1 MTEAGGECLMT
12 GVNHH
17 DMNIKNKYVIL
28 KALATQGAMPR
39 NELSVLSGLSK
50 MAVTAIA
57 NEYIEQG
64 VLRECGELSS
74 SGGRRPKL
82 LELDPNGLLTMA
94 ISIDREML
102 LVGIVNARGTI
113 LRAEHIPFRQVDSNQ
128 VLIDSLFYLCDML
141 MSDPLSKKFWGI
153 GVSCVGP
160 LSIEEGEI
168 LNPPDFG
175 SIHNLPIVR
184 LLQERYD
191 LPCYLQNDMCLA
203 ALAEAYY
210 GKHRTLKNFL
220 YIGISSGIGGGI
232 ILNRRLFTGTS
243 GLAGIIGH
251 SIVQMDGIPCTCGQR
266 GCLEQ
271 YSSITAIVKW
281 AREQCGD
288 ESVTWM
294 KLARGVLEGDLLSQS
309 AVDRMAAYL
318 YVAIS
323 NFQAAFDMQGVIIG
337 GELYGA
343 KEYIVSRVREKLQS
357 ETLTWSY
364 RRKIEVAGSSF
375 TSDAS
380 FIGTSALI
388 MENRL
393 GR

>member
-1 MTEAGGECLMT
+1 MT
-12 GVNHH
+12 GVNHR
-17 DMNIKNKYVIL
+17 DMNTKNKYVIL

-39 NELSVLSGLSK
+39 NELSMLSGLSK

-57 NEYIEQG
+57 NEYMEQG
-64 VLRECGELSS
+64 VLRVCGELSS
-74 SGGRRPKL
+74 SGGRKPKL
-82 LELDPNGLLTMA
+82 LELDPNGLLTLSV
-94 ISIDREML
+94 SIDREML

-113 LRAEHIPFRQVDSNQ
+113 LRSEHIPFRQVDSNQ
-128 VLIDSLFYLCDML
+128 ILTDNLFYLCDM
-141 MSDPLSKKFWGI
+141 MMRDPLSRNFWGI

-184 LLQERYD
+184 LLKERYD

-210 GKHRTLKNFL
+210 GKHSSMKNFL
-220 YIGISSGIGGGI
+220 YIGISAGIGGGI
-232 ILNRRLFTGTS
+232 ILDRKLFTGTS

-251 SIVQMDGIPCTCGQR
+251 SIVQMDGLPCTCGQR

-271 YSSITAIVKW
+271 YSSLTAIVKW
-281 AREQCGD
+281 AREQSGD
-288 ESVTWM
+288 DTITWM
-294 KLARGVLEGDLLSQS
+294 KLAGGILEGNPLSQN
-309 AVDRMAAYL
+309 VIDRMAEYL

-343 KEYIVSRVREKLQS
+343 KDYIVSRVRENLQS
-357 ETLTWSY
+357 ENLKWSY
-364 RRKIEVAGSSF
+364 RRRIEVEGSSF
-375 TSDAS
+375 MSDAS

-393 GR
+393 GK

>member
-1 MTEAGGECLMT
+1 MT

-39 NELSVLSGLSK
+39 NELSKLSGLSK
-50 MAVTAIA
+50 MAITAIA

-74 SGGRRPKL
+74 SGGRKPKL
-82 LELDPNGLLTMA
+82 LELDPNALLTLSV
-94 ISIDREML
+94 SIDREML
-102 LVGIVNARGTI
+102 LVGIVNARGMI
-113 LRAEHIPFRQVDSNQ
+113 LRSEHIPFRQVDSNQ
-128 VLIDSLFYLCDML
+128 ILIDNLFYLCDIM
-141 MSDPLSKKFWGI
+141 MKDPLSRNFWGI

-175 SIHNLPIVR
+175 NIHNLQVVS
-184 LLQERYD
+184 LLKERYG

-210 GKHRTLKNFL
+210 GRHSLLKNFL

-232 ILNRRLFTGTS
+232 ILNRKLFTGTS

-251 SIVQMDGIPCTCGQR
+251 SIVQMNGLPCTCGQR

-281 AREQCGD
+281 AREQSGD
-288 ESVTWM
+288 DSVTWM
-294 KLARGVLEGDLLSQS
+294 KLAGGILEGDPVSQC
-309 AVDRMAAYL
+309 AIDRMAEFL

-343 KEYIVSRVREKLQS
+343 KDYIVSKMREKLQS
-357 ETLTWSY
+357 ETLKWSY
-364 RRKIEVAGSSF
+364 RRKIEVEASSF
-375 TSDAS
+375 MSDAS
-380 FIGTSALI
+380 FIGTAALT
-388 MENRL
+388 MENQL
-393 GR
+393 GRVE

>member
-1 MTEAGGECLMT
+1 MT

-17 DMNIKNKYVIL
+17 DMNTKNKYVIL
-28 KALATQGAMPR
+28 KALATKGALPR

-57 NEYIEQG
+57 NEYMEQG

-74 SGGRRPKL
+74 SGGRKPKL
-82 LELDPNGLLTMA
+82 LELNPNALLTLA
-94 ISIDREML
+94 VSIDREML

-113 LRAEHIPFRQVDSNQ
+113 LRAEHIPFRQVDNNQ
-128 VLIDSLFYLCDML
+128 ILTDNIFYLCDM
-141 MSDPLSKKFWGI
+141 MMQDPLNRNFWGI

-175 SIHNLPIVR
+175 NIHNLSIVS
-184 LLQERYD
+184 LLEERYH

-210 GKHRTLKNFL
+210 GRHSLLRNFL
-220 YIGISSGIGGGI
+220 YIGISSGIGGGV
-232 ILNRRLFTGTS
+232 ILNRKLFIGTS

-251 SIVQMDGIPCTCGQR
+251 SIVQMDGLPCTCGQR

-281 AREQCGD
+281 AREQSGD
-288 ESVTWM
+288 DTITWM
-294 KLARGVLEGDLLSQS
+294 KLAGGILEGDSISQR
-309 AVDRMAAYL
+309 AVDRMAEYL

-323 NFQAAFDMQGVIIG
+323 NFQAAFDMEGVIIG

-343 KEYIVSRVREKLQS
+343 KDYIVSNVRERLQS
-357 ETLTWSY
+357 ESLKWSY
-364 RRKIEVAGSSF
+364 RRKIEVEGSSF
-375 TSDAS
+375 VSDAS
-380 FIGTSALI
+380 FIGTSALT
-388 MENRL
+388 MENQL

>member
-1 MTEAGGECLMT
+1 MT

-17 DMNIKNKYVIL
+17 DMNINNKYVIL
-28 KALATQGAMPR
+28 KALATKGPLPR
-39 NELSVLSGLSK
+39 NELSILSGLSK

-57 NEYIEQG
+57 NEYMEQG

-74 SGGRRPKL
+74 SGGRKPKL
-82 LELDPNGLLTMA
+82 LELNPNALLTLA
-94 ISIDREML
+94 VSIDREML
-102 LVGIVNARGTI
+102 LVGIVNARGMI
-113 LRAEHIPFRQVDSNQ
+113 LRSEHIPFRQVDTNQ
-128 VLIDSLFYLCDML
+128 MLTDTIIYLCDRM
-141 MSDPLSKKFWGI
+141 MQDPLSRNFWGI

-175 SIHNLPIVR
+175 NIHNLPIVR
-184 LLQERYD
+184 LLEERYH

-210 GKHRTLKNFL
+210 GQHISLRNFL

-232 ILNRRLFTGTS
+232 ILNRKLFTGTS

-251 SIVQMDGIPCTCGQR
+251 SIVQMNGLPCTCGQR

-281 AREQCGD
+281 AREQSGD
-288 ESVTWM
+288 DTITWM
-294 KLARGVLEGDLLSQS
+294 KLAGGLLEDDSISQR
-309 AVDRMAAYL
+309 AIDRMAEYL

-323 NFQAAFDMQGVIIG
+323 NFQAAFDMEGVIIG

-343 KEYIVSRVREKLQS
+343 KDYIVSKVREKLQS
-357 ETLTWSY
+357 ENLKWSY
-364 RRKIEVAGSSF
+364 RRKIEVEGSSF
-375 TSDAS
+375 MSDAS
-380 FIGTSALI
+380 FIGTSAFT
-388 MENRL
+388 MENQL

>member
-1 MTEAGGECLMT
+1 MTDT
-12 GVNHH
+12 GVNHR
-17 DMNIKNKYVIL
+17 DMNINNKYVIL

-39 NELSVLSGLSK
+39 NELSILSGLSK
-50 MAVTAIA
+50 MAITAIA
-57 NEYIEQG
+57 NEYLEQG
-64 VLRECGELSS
+64 ILRECGELSS
-74 SGGRRPKL
+74 SGGRKPKL
-82 LELDPNGLLTMA
+82 LELNPNALLTLA

-102 LVGIVNARGTI
+102 LVGIVNARGAI
-113 LRAEHIPFRQVDSNQ
+113 LRSEHIPFRQVDTNQ
-128 VLIDSLFYLCDML
+128 ILIDNIFYLCDIM
-141 MSDPLSKKFWGI
+141 MKDSLSSNFWGI

-184 LLQERYD
+184 LLKEKYN

-210 GKHRTLKNFL
+210 GKHSLLRNFL
-220 YIGISSGIGGGI
+220 YIGISSGIGGGV
-232 ILNRRLFTGTS
+232 ILDRKLFTGTS

-251 SIVQMDGIPCTCGQR
+251 SIVQMNGLPCTCGQR

-281 AREQCGD
+281 ARDQSGD
-288 ESVTWM
+288 DSITWM
-294 KLARGVLEGDLLSQS
+294 RLAGGIVEGDSVSQC
-309 AVDRMAAYL
+309 AIDRMAEYL

-337 GELYGA
+337 GDLYGA
-343 KEYIVSRVREKLQS
+343 KDYIVSRVRERLQS
-357 ETLTWSY
+357 ETLKWSY
-364 RRKIEVAGSSF
+364 RRRIEVEGASF
-375 TSDAS
+375 MSDAS
-380 FIGTSALI
+380 FIGTSALT
-388 MENRL
+388 MENL
-393 GR
+393 LKK

>member
-1 MTEAGGECLMT
+1 MT

-39 NELSVLSGLSK
+39 NELSKLSGLSK
-50 MAVTAIA
+50 MAITAIA

-74 SGGRRPKL
+74 SGGRKPKL
-82 LELDPNGLLTMA
+82 LELDPNALLTLSV
-94 ISIDREML
+94 SIDREML

-113 LRAEHIPFRQVDSNQ
+113 LRSEHIPFRQVDSNQ
-128 VLIDSLFYLCDML
+128 ILIDNLFYLCDIM
-141 MSDPLSKKFWGI
+141 MKDPLSRNFWGI

-175 SIHNLPIVR
+175 NIHNLQVVS
-184 LLQERYD
+184 LLKERYG

-210 GKHRTLKNFL
+210 GRHSLLKNFL

-232 ILNRRLFTGTS
+232 ILNRKLFTGTS

-251 SIVQMDGIPCTCGQR
+251 SIVQMNGLPCTCGQR

-281 AREQCGD
+281 AREQSGD
-288 ESVTWM
+288 DSVTWM
-294 KLARGVLEGDLLSQS
+294 KLAGGILEGDPVSQC
-309 AVDRMAAYL
+309 AIDRMAEFL

-343 KEYIVSRVREKLQS
+343 KDYIVSKMREKLQS
-357 ETLTWSY
+357 ETLKWSY
-364 RRKIEVAGSSF
+364 RRKIEVEASSF
-375 TSDAS
+375 MSDAS
-380 FIGTSALI
+380 FIGTAALT
-388 MENRL
+388 MENQL
-393 GR
+393 GRVE

>member
-1 MTEAGGECLMT
+1 MT

-39 NELSVLSGLSK
+39 NELSKLSGLSK
-50 MAVTAIA
+50 MAITAIA

-74 SGGRRPKL
+74 SGGRKPKL
-82 LELDPNGLLTMA
+82 LELDPNALLTLSV
-94 ISIDREML
+94 SIDREML

-113 LRAEHIPFRQVDSNQ
+113 LRSEHIPFRQVDSNQ
-128 VLIDSLFYLCDML
+128 ILIDNLFYLCDIM
-141 MSDPLSKKFWGI
+141 MKDPLSRNFWGI

-175 SIHNLPIVR
+175 NIHNLQVVS
-184 LLQERYD
+184 LLKERYG

-210 GKHRTLKNFL
+210 GRHSLLKNFL

-232 ILNRRLFTGTS
+232 ILNRKLFTGTS

-251 SIVQMDGIPCTCGQR
+251 SIVQMNGLPCTCGQR
-266 GCLEQ
+266 GCLER

-281 AREQCGD
+281 AREQSGD
-288 ESVTWM
+288 DSVTWM
-294 KLARGVLEGDLLSQS
+294 KLAGGILEGDPVSQC
-309 AVDRMAAYL
+309 AIDRMAEFL

-343 KEYIVSRVREKLQS
+343 KDYIVSKMREKLQS
-357 ETLTWSY
+357 ETLKWSY
-364 RRKIEVAGSSF
+364 RRKIEVEASSF
-375 TSDAS
+375 MSDAS
-380 FIGTSALI
+380 FIGTAALT
-388 MENRL
+388 MENQL
-393 GR
+393 GRVE

>member
-1 MTEAGGECLMT
+1 MT

-17 DMNIKNKYVIL
+17 DMNTKNKYVIL
-28 KALATQGAMPR
+28 KALATKGALPR

-57 NEYIEQG
+57 NEYMEQG

-74 SGGRRPKL
+74 SGGRKPKL
-82 LELDPNGLLTMA
+82 LELNPNALLTLA
-94 ISIDREML
+94 VSIDREML

-113 LRAEHIPFRQVDSNQ
+113 LRAEHIPFRQVDNNQ
-128 VLIDSLFYLCDML
+128 ILTDNIFYLCDM
-141 MSDPLSKKFWGI
+141 MMQDPLNRNFWGI

-175 SIHNLPIVR
+175 NIHNLSIVS
-184 LLQERYD
+184 LLEERYH

-210 GKHRTLKNFL
+210 GRHSLLRNFL
-220 YIGISSGIGGGI
+220 YIGISSGIGGGV
-232 ILNRRLFTGTS
+232 ILNRKLFIGTS

-251 SIVQMDGIPCTCGQR
+251 SIVQMDGLPCTCGQR

-281 AREQCGD
+281 AREQSGD
-288 ESVTWM
+288 DTITWM
-294 KLARGVLEGDLLSQS
+294 KLAGGILEGDSISQR
-309 AVDRMAAYL
+309 AVDRMAEYL

-323 NFQAAFDMQGVIIG
+323 NFQAAFDMEGVIIG

-343 KEYIVSRVREKLQS
+343 KDYIVSKVRERLQS
-357 ETLTWSY
+357 ESLKWSY
-364 RRKIEVAGSSF
+364 RRKIEVEGSSF
-375 TSDAS
+375 MSDAS
-380 FIGTSALI
+380 FIGTSALT
-388 MENRL
+388 MENQL

>member
-1 MTEAGGECLMT
+1 MT

-17 DMNIKNKYVIL
+17 DMNTKNKYVIL

-39 NELSVLSGLSK
+39 NELSMLSGLSK

-74 SGGRRPKL
+74 SGGRKPKL
-82 LELDPNGLLTMA
+82 LELNPNALLTLA
-94 ISIDREML
+94 VSIDREML
-102 LVGIVNARGTI
+102 MVGIVNARGTI
-113 LRAEHIPFRQVDSNQ
+113 LRSEHIPFRQVDTNQ
-128 VLIDSLFYLCDML
+128 ILTDNIFYLCDMMMQDSL
-141 MSDPLSKKFWGI
+141 RKNFWGI

-160 LSIEEGEI
+160 LSIEDGEI

-175 SIHNLPIVR
+175 NIHNLSIVR
-184 LLQERYD
+184 MLEERYD

-210 GKHRTLKNFL
+210 GRHSFLRNFL
-220 YIGISSGIGGGI
+220 YIGISTGIGGGI
-232 ILNRRLFTGTS
+232 IFNRKLFTGTS

-251 SIVQMDGIPCTCGQR
+251 SIVQMDGLPCTCGQH

-281 AREQCGD
+281 AREQSGD
-288 ESVTWM
+288 DTITWM
-294 KLARGVLEGDLLSQS
+294 KLAGGILEEDALSQR
-309 AVDRMAAYL
+309 AVDRMAEYL

-343 KEYIVSRVREKLQS
+343 KDYIVSKIREKLQS
-357 ETLTWSY
+357 ENLKWSY
-364 RRKIEVAGSSF
+364 RRKIEVEGSSF
-375 TSDAS
+375 MSDAS
-380 FIGTSALI
+380 FIGTAALT
-388 MENRL
+388 MENQL
-393 GR
+393 GK

>member
-1 MTEAGGECLMT
+1 MT

-17 DMNIKNKYVIL
+17 DMNTKNKYVIL
-28 KALATQGAMPR
+28 KALATKGALPR

-57 NEYIEQG
+57 NEYMEQG

-74 SGGRRPKL
+74 SGGRKPKL
-82 LELDPNGLLTMA
+82 LELNPNALLTLA
-94 ISIDREML
+94 VSIDREML

-113 LRAEHIPFRQVDSNQ
+113 LRAEHIPFRQVDNNQ
-128 VLIDSLFYLCDML
+128 ILTDNIFYLCDM
-141 MSDPLSKKFWGI
+141 MMQDPLNRNFWGI

-175 SIHNLPIVR
+175 NIHNLSIVS
-184 LLQERYD
+184 LLEERYH

-210 GKHRTLKNFL
+210 GRHSLLRNFL
-220 YIGISSGIGGGI
+220 YIGISSGIGGCV
-232 ILNRRLFTGTS
+232 ILNRKLFIGTS

-251 SIVQMDGIPCTCGQR
+251 SIVQMDGLPCTCGQR

-281 AREQCGD
+281 AREQSGD
-288 ESVTWM
+288 DTITWM
-294 KLARGVLEGDLLSQS
+294 KLAGGILEGDSISQR
-309 AVDRMAAYL
+309 AVDRMAEYL

-323 NFQAAFDMQGVIIG
+323 NFQAAFDMEGVIIG

-343 KEYIVSRVREKLQS
+343 KDYIVSKVRERLQS
-357 ETLTWSY
+357 ESLKWSY
-364 RRKIEVAGSSF
+364 RRKIEVEGSSF
-375 TSDAS
+375 MSDAS
-380 FIGTSALI
+380 FIGTSALT
-388 MENRL
+388 MENQL

>member
-1 MTEAGGECLMT
+1 MT

-39 NELSVLSGLSK
+39 NELSKLSGLSK
-50 MAVTAIA
+50 MAITAIA

-74 SGGRRPKL
+74 SGGRKPKL
-82 LELDPNGLLTMA
+82 LELDPNALLTLSV
-94 ISIDREML
+94 SIDREML

-113 LRAEHIPFRQVDSNQ
+113 LRSEHIPFRQVDSNQ
-128 VLIDSLFYLCDML
+128 ILIDNLFYLCDIM
-141 MSDPLSKKFWGI
+141 MKDPLSRNFWGI

-175 SIHNLPIVR
+175 NIHNLQVVS
-184 LLQERYD
+184 LLKGRYG

-210 GKHRTLKNFL
+210 GRHSLLKNFL

-232 ILNRRLFTGTS
+232 ILNRKLFTGTS

-251 SIVQMDGIPCTCGQR
+251 SIVQMNGLPCTCGQR

-281 AREQCGD
+281 AREQSGD
-288 ESVTWM
+288 DSVTWM
-294 KLARGVLEGDLLSQS
+294 KLAGGILEGDPVSQC
-309 AVDRMAAYL
+309 AIDRMAEFL

-343 KEYIVSRVREKLQS
+343 KDYIVSKMREKLQS
-357 ETLTWSY
+357 ETLKWSY
-364 RRKIEVAGSSF
+364 RRKIEVEASSF
-375 TSDAS
+375 MSDAS
-380 FIGTSALI
+380 FIGTAALT
-388 MENRL
+388 MENQL
-393 GR
+393 GRVE

>member
-1 MTEAGGECLMT
+1 MT

-17 DMNIKNKYVIL
+17 DMNTKNKYVIL
-28 KALATQGAMPR
+28 KALATKGALPR

-57 NEYIEQG
+57 NEYMEQG

-74 SGGRRPKL
+74 SGGRKPKL
-82 LELDPNGLLTMA
+82 LELNPNALLTLA
-94 ISIDREML
+94 VSIDREML

-113 LRAEHIPFRQVDSNQ
+113 LRAEHIPFRQVDNNQ
-128 VLIDSLFYLCDML
+128 ILTDNIFYLCDM
-141 MSDPLSKKFWGI
+141 MMQDPLNRNFWGI

-175 SIHNLPIVR
+175 NIHNLSIVS
-184 LLQERYD
+184 LLEERYH

-210 GKHRTLKNFL
+210 GRHSLLRNFL
-220 YIGISSGIGGGI
+220 YIGISSGIGGCV
-232 ILNRRLFTGTS
+232 ILNRKLFIGTS

-251 SIVQMDGIPCTCGQR
+251 SIVQMDGLPCTCGQR

-281 AREQCGD
+281 AREQSGD
-288 ESVTWM
+288 DTITWM
-294 KLARGVLEGDLLSQS
+294 KLAGGILEGDSISQR
-309 AVDRMAAYL
+309 AVDRMAEYL

-323 NFQAAFDMQGVIIG
+323 NFQAAFDMEGVIIG

-343 KEYIVSRVREKLQS
+343 KDYIVSKVRERLQS
-357 ETLTWSY
+357 ESLKWSY
-364 RRKIEVAGSSF
+364 RRKIEVEGSSF
-375 TSDAS
+375 VSDAS
-380 FIGTSALI
+380 FIGTSALT
-388 MENRL
+388 MENQL

>member
-1 MTEAGGECLMT
+1 MT

-17 DMNIKNKYVIL
+17 DMNTKNKYVIL
-28 KALATQGAMPR
+28 KALATKGALPR

-57 NEYIEQG
+57 NEYMEQG

-74 SGGRRPKL
+74 SGGRKPKL
-82 LELDPNGLLTMA
+82 LELNPNALLTLA
-94 ISIDREML
+94 VSIDREML

-113 LRAEHIPFRQVDSNQ
+113 LRAEHIPFRQVDTNQ
-128 VLIDSLFYLCDML
+128 ILTDNIFYLCDM
-141 MSDPLSKKFWGI
+141 MMQDPLSRNFWGI

-175 SIHNLPIVR
+175 NIHNLSIVS
-184 LLQERYD
+184 LLEERYH

-210 GKHRTLKNFL
+210 GRHSSMRNFL

-232 ILNRRLFTGTS
+232 ILNRKLFTGTS

-251 SIVQMDGIPCTCGQR
+251 SIVQMDGLPCTCGQR

-281 AREQCGD
+281 AREQSGD
-288 ESVTWM
+288 DSITWM
-294 KLARGVLEGDLLSQS
+294 KLAGGILEADSISQR
-309 AVDRMAAYL
+309 AVDRMAEYL

-323 NFQAAFDMQGVIIG
+323 NFQAAFDMEGVIIG
-337 GELYGA
+337 GELYGV
-343 KEYIVSRVREKLQS
+343 KDYIVSNVRERLQS
-357 ETLTWSY
+357 ESLKWSY
-364 RRKIEVAGSSF
+364 RRKIEVEGSSVV
-375 TSDAS
+375 SDAS
-380 FIGTSALI
+380 FIGTSALT
-388 MENRL
+388 MENQL

>member
-1 MTEAGGECLMT
+1 MT

-17 DMNIKNKYVIL
+17 DMNTKNKYVIL
-28 KALATQGAMPR
+28 KALATKGALPR

-57 NEYIEQG
+57 NEYMEQG

-74 SGGRRPKL
+74 SGGRKPKL
-82 LELDPNGLLTMA
+82 LELNPNALLTLA
-94 ISIDREML
+94 VSIDREML

-113 LRAEHIPFRQVDSNQ
+113 LRAEHIPFRQVDNNQ
-128 VLIDSLFYLCDML
+128 ILTDNIFYLCDM
-141 MSDPLSKKFWGI
+141 MMQDPLNRNFWGI

-175 SIHNLPIVR
+175 NIHNLSIVS
-184 LLQERYD
+184 LLEERYH

-210 GKHRTLKNFL
+210 GRHSLLRNFL
-220 YIGISSGIGGGI
+220 YIGISSGIGGGV
-232 ILNRRLFTGTS
+232 ILNRKLFIGTS

-251 SIVQMDGIPCTCGQR
+251 SIVQMDGLPCTCGQR

-281 AREQCGD
+281 AREQSGD
-288 ESVTWM
+288 DSITWM
-294 KLARGVLEGDLLSQS
+294 KLAGGILEADSISQR
-309 AVDRMAAYL
+309 AVDRMAEYL

-323 NFQAAFDMQGVIIG
+323 NFQAAFDMEGVIIG

-343 KEYIVSRVREKLQS
+343 KDYIVSNVRERLQS
-357 ETLTWSY
+357 ESLKWSY
-364 RRKIEVAGSSF
+364 RRKIEVEGSSF
-375 TSDAS
+375 VSDAS
-380 FIGTSALI
+380 FIGTSALT
-388 MENRL
+388 MENQL